1 MDNFDP
7 KKLSKMTSAANGV
20 EYLRLEGNGYWTA
33 SDKEQICVLNNVSLG
48 YAVAMTDAKL
58 HPINGADRDAM
69 IVSLQEWIAETQKF
83 LDKYGD
89 RPAWK
94 SSVEVKD
101 ARRGLRRTEK
111 EIARLR
117 GMDFAGGDHK

>member
-7 KKLSKMTSAANGV
+7 KRMSKMTSAANGT

-33 SDKEQICVLNNVSLG
+33 SDREQICVLNNVSLG

-58 HPINGADRDAM
+58 HPISGVDRDAM
-69 IVSLQEWIAETQKF
+69 IVSLQEWIGQTQKF
-83 LDKYGD
+83 LDDYSS

-94 SSVEVKD
+94 SSTEVKD
-101 ARRGLRRTEK
+101 ARRGLKRTEK

-117 GMDFAGGDHK
+117 GLEF